1 MILFKYQGGGMKK
14 VLFISILSIFIAL
27 YSAFLF
33 ILPNFID
40 LNKHSMQISQA
51 LEEATGLGFDV
62 EGLKL
67 TTHWNL
73 AVGASIKKLD
83 VKYPKGEKFAQINGF
98 KVKLKL
104 LPLLWRN
111 IAICKIDADK
121 VFANLEV
128 DNNGDFLFKKH
139 LIKKSPAI
147 IAPEMPEISAKK
159 YRISLINGQNNY
171 TLKGENLK
179 ISDFILNK
187 KINAKTK
194 GEIILNKRKQ
204 ISYNIAVFS
213 EVFPDSNS
221 DKGKKTNVLKIFED
235 LYKYNIKADISTDL
249 AIKNKKN
256 ATDIEGKISL
266 DKISFV
272 FGDKLFPASSLKL
285 DFKGDKAKINSS
297 LHIDKNSKAIISG
310 VFRNGK
316 KKSVNLQV
324 LTDEIDIDDLLQI
337 AKALS
342 KPLGLKKLDNIDA
355 NGHLKADFNL
365 KSDFKQIESDGYLKI
380 KNASVKNTLYNVTLN
395 SINTVVD
402 FSQNSVKIP
411 QTRANINNEPIAIQG
426 TIDKTAN
433 ADLSV
438 IADNLQLKGI
448 LLALGQ
454 TKILRE
460 NNIYNGTVSLNAS
473 LKGRLDK
480 ASPQIKI
487 SAQNI
492 DLLNNHSKSRIKAA
506 SAIINTNKTKGQA
519 QITGVKI
526 LPAAPAIISIPSLN
540 LNFDDKTLYLKP
552 TYLFINNIKTNLS
565 GKISHL
571 KTMPVLDSVMIS
583 IPNQVSMPIK
593 GYPNS
598 EIVLKGDLILQG
610 DVNKPEIKGGFNIPL
625 ISIPSGATT
634 LKNTTLQFDKD
645 INISCPQIQI
655 ANSLMNLTAQA
666 SNDLLNETGGIV
678 VKNVNFNSNNIDL
691 NIIVPIMRNFAKNKN
706 SNLSFTILNG
716 KSNIKRFK
724 TGNIVANDI
733 TSDISMKNNV
743 LYLDNL
749 LGSAYFGDVAGKGS
763 YDFTHRKTCINLQG
777 RGLSADLAIKGLTGK
792 DEDVHGVLDF
802 DSDISISGFSRN
814 AILRSLDGTLNFI
827 ISDGKMGMLGKL
839 EHLLY
844 AQNIVSN
851 SFFKASL
858 NLVAKALTVK
868 NTGVYKYMKGKLAF
882 NNGLAKIGYI
892 KTSGPSMSLYISGHL
907 YLPEQLANLIILG
920 RISEDVVKI
929 LGPIGDFSVSK
940 AISSIP
946 KIGGVSAGILNQI
959 TTNPNYENT
968 SQIPDLFPK
977 THFQTKEFKVVID
990 GEIHKQTSV
999 KSFKWISNPQITN
1012 PQSPQIYAQPE
1023 IEPQPQKPTA
1033 EIPEFI
1039 NRLPDLKN

>member
-1 MILFKYQGGGMKK
+1 MKK
-14 VLFISILSIFIAL
+14 SKIILITITSIFIAL

-33 ILPNFID
+33 VLPNFVD
-40 LNKHSMQISQA
+40 LNKHSAQITNA
-51 LEEATGLGFDV
+51 LEEATGLEFDL
-62 EGLKL
+62 EGIKL

-73 AVGASIKKLD
+73 SVGAAIKRLD

-104 LPLLWRN
+104 LPLLWHN

-121 VFANLEV
+121 ILANLEV
-128 DNNGDFLFKKH
+128 DDNGELLFKKY

-147 IAPEMPEISAKK
+147 IAPDMPKISAKK

-171 TLKGENLK
+171 TLKGEDLK
-179 ISDFILNK
+179 ISDFILGK
-187 KINAKTK
+187 KINLKTK
-194 GEIILNKRKQ
+194 GEVILNKRKQ

-213 EVFPDSNS
+213 EIFPKA
-221 DKGKKTNVLKIFED
+221 KGKKTNILKVFED
-235 LYKYNIKADISTDL
+235 LYKYDLKADINTDL
-249 AIKNKKN
+249 AIKNKKD

-272 FGDKLFPASSLKL
+272 FAGKVFPASSLKL

-297 LHIDKNSKAIISG
+297 LHIDRHSKAIISG
-310 VFRNGK
+310 VFKNGN

-355 NGHLKADFNL
+355 KGLLKADFIL
-365 KSDFKQIESDGYLKI
+365 KSDFKQVESDGYLKI
-380 KNASVKNTLYNVTLN
+380 KNGIITDRLYKITLN
-395 SINTVVD
+395 SINSVVD
-402 FSQNSVKIP
+402 FSQNSIKIP
-411 QTRANINNEPIAIQG
+411 KTSADFNGEPIIFQG
-426 TIDKTAN
+426 TVDKNAN

-438 IADNLQLKGI
+438 FANNLQLKK
-448 LLALGQ
+448 LLPALGQ
-454 TKILRE
+454 TKILKE
-460 NNIYNGTVSLNAS
+460 NNILNGTVDLNAS
-473 LKGRLDK
+473 LKGRMDK

-492 DLLNNHSKSRIKAA
+492 DLTNIRSNSRIK
-506 SAIINTNKTKGQA
+506 INNITINTNKIKGQA
-519 QITGVKI
+519 QVSGVKV
-526 LPAAPAIISIPSLN
+526 LPAAPAIISIPALN
-540 LNFDDKTLYLKP
+540 LSFDEKNLNLEP
-552 TYLFINNIKTNLS
+552 TYLFINNIKTHLS
-565 GKISHL
+565 GRISTKMSNL
-571 KTMPVLDSVMIS
+571 QAKPTLDSIKIS
-583 IPNQVSMPIK
+583 IPNQVSLPIK

-598 EIVLKGDLILQG
+598 EITLKGDLTLSG
-610 DVNKPEIKGGFNIPL
+610 DLYKPDITGGFNIPL
-625 ISIPSGATT
+625 ISIPSAATVI
-634 LKNTTLQFDKD
+634 KNTVLRFDKD
-645 INISCPQIQI
+645 ININCPQIQI
-655 ANSLMNLTAQA
+655 ANSLMNFTAQA
-666 SNDLLNETGGIV
+666 ESNLTNGIV
-678 VKNVNFNSNNIDL
+678 AKNVNFNSNNVDL
-691 NIIVPIMRNFAKNKN
+691 NILVPIMRTFAKNKN
-706 SNLSFTILNG
+706 SNVNFTILNG

-724 TGNIVANDI
+724 TGSIVATDI

-743 LYLDNL
+743 LYLENL
-749 LGSAYFGDVAGKGS
+749 LGSAYFGEVAGSGS
-763 YDFTHRKTCINLQG
+763 YDFTRQKTYINMQG

-792 DEDVHGVLDF
+792 DEDIHGKLDF
-802 DSDISISGFSRN
+802 DSDISLGGLSRN
-814 AILRSLDGTLNFI
+814 AILKSLDGTLNFI

-882 NNGLAKIGYI
+882 NNGWANIHWI
-892 KTSGPSMSLYISGHL
+892 KTSGPSMSLYVSGNL
-907 YLPEQLANLIILG
+907 YLPDQIADLTILG

-940 AISSIP
+940 AISSIS
-946 KIGGVSAGILNQI
+946 KIGGASTNYSSQI

-968 SQIPDLFPK
+968 SLIPELSPK
-977 THFQTKEFKVVID
+977 TQFSTKEFKVIID

-999 KSFKWISNPQITN
+999 KSFKWITKTQAPQV
-1012 PQSPQIYAQPE
+1012 YAQPE
-1023 IEPQPQKPTA
+1023 VETQPQKPTA

-1039 NRLPDLKN
+1039 NRLPDLKQ